1 LAAFLVGVV
10 KLFMTMTTPDREKR
24 EINEKI
30 SEIVII
36 SIGVLIL
43 ILIGFYP
50 QLTALMIKPFISDIP
65 VLW

>member
-1 LAAFLVGVV
+1 
-10 KLFMTMTTPDREKR
+10 MTTPDREKR